1 MKFLELMI
9 MIVQAVKAVAVALKR
24 CFQERNPPIDSNFT
38 DNGKWLVFLSGYITK
53 LCLALFSLKFYITVN
68 FFSFSI
74 GSIGGIENTV

>member
-38 DNGKWLVFLSGYITK
+38 DNGK
-53 LCLALFSLKFYITVN
+53 
-68 FFSFSI
+68 
-74 GSIGGIENTV
+74 